1 MALFLLFTSLRAM
14 RQAHARLAERLR
26 ERLLRSSARL
36 VDQARTKAFWIVEQN
51 LEDMLGGELLIAF
64 PQGQR
69 LGGLNESAGTVGE
82 LLEIHVL
89 TPSAHD
95 GTGNMAGPM
104 SAARLGHYVG
114 AIIAL

>member
-1 MALFLLFTSLRAM
+1 LPAGS
-14 RQAHARLAERLR
+14 
-26 ERLLRSSARL
+26 
-36 VDQARTKAFWIVEQN
+36 VDQPGRQSFGVVEQDF
-51 LEDMLGGELLIAF
+51 EEMFGRELLVALTH
-64 PQGQR
+64 GQR